1 MHREPKP
8 FRTTKLVTS
17 DTANGLRYFPFF
29 YLCGWAKVFNLLLGS
44 KMSAFFFTNQEH
56 SAAG

>member
-1 MHREPKP
+1 
-8 FRTTKLVTS
+8 VTS